1 MIALRSKRVVAN
13 GHVSPATI
21 FVSDGKIERIGLH
34 DEQPAVVD
42 YGNLVIMPGLVDSH
56 VHVNEPGRTEWEG
69 FVTATRA
76 AAAGGITTIVDMP
89 LNSIPPTTT
98 VAALHEKVKAMTGKL
113 RVDVGLWGGVIPG
126 NLRELK
132 PMLDEGALGFKC
144 FLVHSGVDE
153 FPNVD
158 ENELRDA
165 ARELANTG
173 APLLVH
179 AELFGED
186 RRSRQSGQ
194 ARLPVLHSSDY
205 ATYLASRPSEA
216 EDRAIEL
223 LLHVCE
229 QTGARIHIVHLSS
242 SNALA
247 ILRRARE
254 RKLPLTA
261 ETTPHYLHLE
271 AEQIP
276 PGGCEF
282 KCAPPIRDHANRER
296 LWSGL
301 DAELIDLIVSDHSPC
316 TPHLKGADFMKAW
329 GGIASVQFVLPIV
342 WTEAQRRGHLMTHL
356 ARWMCEGPAR
366 LAGLRGKGSIAPGMD
381 ADFVVWSPEDS
392 FVVEPSI
399 IEHRHKVTPY
409 AGERLNGVVHATWLR
424 GERVYEN
431 REHIGQPR
439 GQWLRRLP

>member
-1 MIALRSKRVVAN
+1 MAALRSRRVVTDRV
-13 GHVSPATI
+13 GPATI
-21 FVSDGKIERIGLH
+21 HVEDGRIVRVAPF
-34 DEQPAVVD
+34 DDAPPDVVD

-69 FVTATRA
+69 FLTATRA

-98 VAALHEKVKAMTGKL
+98 VTGLRQKVDAMRGKL
-113 RVDVGLWGGVIPG
+113 SVDAGLWGGVIPG
-126 NLRELK
+126 NLAELR
-132 PMLDEGALGFKC
+132 PMLEQGVLGFKC

-158 ENELRDA
+158 ENELRAA
-165 ARELANTG
+165 ARELARSG

-179 AELFGED
+179 AELFPPEPSPRVQGET
-186 RRSRQSGQ
+186 
-194 ARLPVLHSSDY
+194 SDY
-205 ATYLASRPSEA
+205 FAYLASRPPKA

-223 LLHVCE
+223 LLRVSE
-229 QTGARIHIVHLSS
+229 ETGARIHVVHLSS
-242 SNALA
+242 ANALST
-247 ILRRARE
+247 LRLARE
-254 RKLPLTA
+254 RGVPLSA

-276 PGGCEF
+276 PGRCEF
-282 KCAPPIRDHANRER
+282 KCAPPIREHANRER

-301 DAELIDLIVSDHSPC
+301 EAELIDLIVSDHSPC
-316 TPHLKGADFMKAW
+316 TPHLKGDDFMKAW

-356 ARWMCEGPAR
+356 TRWLCEGPAK
-366 LAGLRGKGSIAPGMD
+366 LAGLRRKGSIVQGND

-409 AGERLNGVVHATWLR
+409 AGERLNGVVQATWLR
-424 GERVYEN
+424 GERIFES
-431 REHIGQPR
+431 RRHHGEPR
-439 GQWLRRLP
+439 GEWLRRLP

>member
-1 MIALRSKRVVAN
+1 LRSRRVVTDRV
-13 GHVSPATI
+13 GPATI
-21 FVSDGKIERIGLH
+21 HVREGRIERIGPF
-34 DEQPAVVD
+34 DDAPRDVTD

-98 VAALHEKVKAMTGKL
+98 VAALREKVDAMRGKL

-126 NLRELK
+126 NLRELR
-132 PMLDEGALGFKC
+132 PMLEQGALGFKC

-158 ENELRDA
+158 ETELRA
-165 ARELANTG
+165 TARELAKTG

-179 AELFGED
+179 AELFKTEP
-186 RRSRQSGQ
+186 
-194 ARLPVLHSSDY
+194 LPHPEAGSDY
-205 ATYLASRPSEA
+205 ATYLASRPPEA

-229 QTGARIHIVHLSS
+229 ETGARIHIVHLSS
-242 SNALA
+242 ANALA
-247 ILRRARE
+247 MLRRAHE
-254 RKLPLTA
+254 RNLRLTA

-276 PGGCEF
+276 PGRCEF
-282 KCAPPIRDHANRER
+282 KCAPPIREHANRER

-301 DAELIDLIVSDHSPC
+301 EADLIDLIVSDHSPC
-316 TPHLKGADFMKAW
+316 TPHLKGNDFMKAW
-329 GGIASVQFVLPIV
+329 GGISSLQFVLPIV
-342 WTEAQRRGHLMTHL
+342 WTEAWRRGHLMTHL
-356 ARWMCEGPAR
+356 TRWLCEGPAR
-366 LAGLRGKGSIAPGMD
+366 LAGLHSKGSIAPGKD
-381 ADFVVWSPEDS
+381 ADFVVWSPEES

-424 GERVYEN
+424 GERVFESRN
-431 REHIGQPR
+431 HIGEPR
-439 GQWLRRLP
+439 GEWLRRLP